1 MKVRFLILFVLVFFS
16 YETQAQQISASF
28 SSEVET
34 FIATSFYK
42 KQGKN
47 LGMEKGTRFEKNES
61 SIKIKDFK
69 TILYSNFP
77 TYYAVSE
84 YQKKGSEEL
93 MDQMN
98 TAFMS
103 SKLIKYRV
111 DSKNSP
117 EVLSSEEKN
126 SGISRKIILKNSIQ
140 KVLAYI
146 LLDKNNKLIIQ
157 FAEENI

>member
-1 MKVRFLILFVLVFFS
+1 

-47 LGMEKGTRFEKNES
+47 LGIEKGTRFEKNES

-103 SKLIKYRV
+103 
-111 DSKNSP
+111 
-117 EVLSSEEKN
+117 
-126 SGISRKIILKNSIQ
+126 
-140 KVLAYI
+140 
-146 LLDKNNKLIIQ
+146 
-157 FAEENI
+157 